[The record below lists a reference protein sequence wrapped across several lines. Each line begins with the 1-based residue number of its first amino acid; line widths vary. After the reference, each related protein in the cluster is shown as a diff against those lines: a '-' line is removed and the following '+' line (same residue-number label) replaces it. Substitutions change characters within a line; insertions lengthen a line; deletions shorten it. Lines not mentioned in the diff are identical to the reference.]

1 MSEIKPTTKV
11 KLICSIFSPEDRLIM
26 EVIKD
31 LEAYFGAIDWLSEK
45 LIFDR
50 TQYYKKE
57 MGWPLFRRFVS
68 FSGLIPPDHIVDVK
82 LTTNQIERKFIS
94 GNNRKA
100 NIDPGYVSL
109 ERLVLATGKNYT
121 HRIYLKS
128 GIYADLTLV
137 FHAGSFRFLD
147 WTYPDYADEKV
158 IGYFNTVREG
168 YLQHLREEKKR
179 LEREEYA

>member
-1 MSEIKPTTKV
+1 MSEIKPTAKV
-11 KLICSIFSPEDRLIM
+11 KLIGSIFSPEDNVIM
-26 EVIKD
+26 EAIKD
-31 LEAYFGAIDWLSEK
+31 LESYFGAIDWSSEK

-57 MGWPLFRRFVS
+57 MGWPLFRRFIS
-68 FSGLIPPDHIVDVK
+68 FSRLIPPEYIVDAK
-82 LTTNQIERKFIS
+82 LITNQIECTFIS
-94 GNNRKA
+94 GNNRKV

-121 HRIYLKS
+121 HRIYLKD

-137 FHAGSFRFLD
+137 FHAGSFRILD

-158 IGYFNTVREG
+158 IECFNGIRED
-168 YLQHLREEKKR
+168 YLQHLRGKKKR
-179 LEREEYA
+179 KGKI